1 MGILQ
6 KFTDAL
12 GLGGKDMNVQEYLD
26 SEDLENLAS
35 DEEEASA
42 YVKPVA
48 LENTAV
54 LAEIKS
60 ELNAGNVILLNIT
73 PMLKNEKV
81 LTAVIDK
88 LKEYA
93 KEIRG
98 DIARIDN
105 EKILLT
111 PSKMKIVKR
120 RR

>member
-6 KFTDAL
+6 KFSDAL
-12 GLGGKDMNVQEYLD
+12 GLGGKEINVQEYLD
-26 SEDLENLAS
+26 SEDLENLH
-35 DEEEASA
+35 DPEEQVAA

-48 LENTAV
+48 LESVAV
-54 LAEIKS
+54 ISEIKD
-60 ELNAGNVILLNIT
+60 ELKNGNLILLNIT

-81 LTAVIDK
+81 LMQIIDK
-88 LKEYA
+88 LRDYA